1 MAEMY
6 GDHLAYMLTFF
17 ILAGELVEEGA
28 GACVHQAE
36 PDYRVVAIRRWSD
49 HWVVDLEAIR

>member
-6 GDHLAYMLTFF
+6 GDRLAYMLTFF
-17 ILAGELVEEGA
+17 ILAGEPVEEGA
-28 GACVHQAE
+28 GACVHQVE

-49 HWVVDLEAIR
+49 HWVVDLGAIR